1 MYYKW
6 LFAYFN
12 YFLFLT
18 IYRVFSPNIDKI
30 KLICS
35 KFNVYASFVSSKNLK
50 SVFSS
55 KFTFFSATNLVLCS
69 NALFSIGLLNEITTV
84 FSGFLISNFLFNRS
98 FLNFYFFTIQDFL
111 NILNVKQLNI
121 SLVFDVFMFIFSN
134 FFILLSHFSFKTNSI
149 DDELTLFKKL
159 LSTYN

>member
-1 MYYKW
+1 M
-6 LFAYFN
+6 
-12 YFLFLT
+12 
-18 IYRVFSPNIDKI
+18 
-30 KLICS
+30 
-35 KFNVYASFVSSKNLK
+35 
-50 SVFSS
+50 
-55 KFTFFSATNLVLCS
+55 LCS